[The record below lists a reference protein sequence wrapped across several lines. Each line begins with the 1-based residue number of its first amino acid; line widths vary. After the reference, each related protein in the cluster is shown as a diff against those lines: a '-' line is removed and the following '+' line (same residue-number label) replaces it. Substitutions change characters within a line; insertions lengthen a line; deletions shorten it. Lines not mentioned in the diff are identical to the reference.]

1 MFIVRGPTG
10 RPRLPTS
17 YDSRMTTTDDTASR
31 VQLEVWSDVA
41 CPWCYVGRRNLA
53 VALQDLE
60 EDARPDVEWK
70 AFQLDPTIP
79 IEGTEREAYFLAKF
93 GDAVRIEEMHER
105 LVHIGE
111 EVGIEFRFDR
121 QRTIPNTFRAH
132 RLVKAAARH
141 GMQEP
146 VLDALFAANF
156 EQGIDIADPD
166 RLREL
171 VLVAVADP
179 ELAARVIW
187 DAERDE
193 EITSAVATDIAEAQQ
208 LGITG
213 VPAFVADR
221 ALVVPGAVPPTGLAQ
236 FLGEAVQRRA
246 TFAALTD
253 GHDLDDD
260 DAA

>member
-1 MFIVRGPTG
+1 
-10 RPRLPTS
+10 
-17 YDSRMTTTDDTASR
+17 MTTTDDTSTR

-53 VALQDLE
+53 VALQDL
-60 EDARPDVEWK
+60 DDTARPDVAWK
-70 AFQLDPTIP
+70 AYQLDPTIP
-79 IEGTEREAYFLAKF
+79 IEGAEREAYFLAKF
-93 GDAVRIEEMHER
+93 GDAARIEEMHSR

-132 RLVKAAARH
+132 RLLKASARH
-141 GMQEP
+141 GVQEA

-171 VLVAVADP
+171 VLLAVADP
-179 ELAARVIW
+179 ELAAQIIW

-193 EITSAVATDIAEAQQ
+193 VITESVTTDIAEAQQ

-221 ALVVPGAVPPTGLAQ
+221 ALIVPGAVPPNGLAQ
-236 FLGEAVQRRA
+236 FLGEAAQRKA
-246 TFAALTD
+246 TFVALTEGD
-253 GHDLDDD
+253 SPADDE
-260 DAA
+260 DA